1 METKSIIH
9 QLFEQEFIH
18 ELYATTLVQYL
29 NHKVDIPE
37 LKQLLKHN
45 GEIDQTHQSHFLPAT
60 PTFKYRPA
68 ISEILHSDSF
78 AFKAAY

>member
-18 ELYATTLVQYL
+18 EHYATTLAQYL

-37 LKQLLKHN
+37 LKQLLKHD
-45 GEIDQTHQSHFLPAT
+45 GKIEQTHQSLFLPA
-60 PTFKYRPA
+60 PP
-68 ISEILHSDSF
+68 SV
-78 AFKAAY
+78 